1 MTPENTHAQG
11 GPGFFR
17 DASVS
22 LPVAIVLIVATLLVL
37 LGLLLF
43 PVNMGS
49 IPFSPDGQLGLLMV
63 IMAIQMMALGETPVG
78 TYTRSWLLILVG
90 TVFAA
95 LGVVSC
101 IVPGILTDLLRILL
115 GLLNIVGGGVLLA
128 GRFLPVLP
136 GGGGLTAGPVPPVLK
151 RLLVTQTVLN
161 VVAIAFGITMLVPGL
176 VSGMVIA
183 GVVVVNGL
191 LLFALAGILL
201 KIQQSYPETD

>member
-1 MTPENTHAQG
+1 MTPDDQRAQG
-11 GPGFFR
+11 SLRFFR

-22 LPVAIVLIVATLLVL
+22 LSVAIVLIVATLLVL

-43 PVNMGS
+43 PVNLGA

-78 TYTRSWLLILVG
+78 QYTRSWLLIIVG
-90 TVFAA
+90 IVFAA

-101 IVPGILTDLLRILL
+101 IVPGILTDLLRVLL

-128 GRFLPVLP
+128 ERFSPVLL
-136 GGGGLTAGPVPPVLK
+136 GGGGFAAGPIPPALK
-151 RLLVTQTVLN
+151 KLLVTQTVLN
-161 VVAIAFGITMLVPGL
+161 VVSIAFGVTMLVPGL

-191 LLFALAGILL
+191 LLFALAGILV
-201 KIQQSYPETD
+201 KIQ

>member
-1 MTPENTHAQG
+1 MTPDDPHAQG
-11 GPGFFR
+11 GLRFFR

-22 LPVAIVLIVATLLVL
+22 LSVAIVLVVATLLVL

-43 PVNMGS
+43 PVNLGT

-78 TYTRSWLLILVG
+78 QYTRSWLLIIIG

-101 IVPGILTDLLRILL
+101 IVPGVLTDLLRILL
-115 GLLNIVGGGVLLA
+115 GLLNIAGGGVLLA
-128 GRFLPVLP
+128 ERFLPVLP
-136 GGGGLTAGPVPPVLK
+136 GGGGLEAGPIPPALK
-151 RLLVTQTVLN
+151 KLLVTQTVLN
-161 VVAIAFGITMLVPGL
+161 VVAIMFGISMLVPGL

-201 KIQQSYPETD
+201 KIQ

>member
-1 MTPENTHAQG
+1 MTPDGPRAG
-11 GPGFFR
+11 GRWRIFR

-22 LPVAIVLIVATLLVL
+22 LPVAVVLVVATLLVL
-37 LGLLLF
+37 LGLLLL
-43 PVNMGS
+43 PVNLGA

-78 TYTRSWLLILVG
+78 QYTRSWLMVLIG
-90 TVFAA
+90 AVFAA

-101 IVPGILTDLLRILL
+101 IVPGVLTDLLRVLL

-128 GRFLPVLP
+128 GRFLPVLR
-136 GGGGLTAGPVPPVLK
+136 GGGDMTAGPIPPALK
-151 RLLVTQTVLN
+151 KLLVTQTVLN
-161 VVAIAFGITMLVPGL
+161 LVAIAFGISMLVPGL

-191 LLFALAGILL
+191 LLFALAGILMG
-201 KIQQSYPETD
+201 IE